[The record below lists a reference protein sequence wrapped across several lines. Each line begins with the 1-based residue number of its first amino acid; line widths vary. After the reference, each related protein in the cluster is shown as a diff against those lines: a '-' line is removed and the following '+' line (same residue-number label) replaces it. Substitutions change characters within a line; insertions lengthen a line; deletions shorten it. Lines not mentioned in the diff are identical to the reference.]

1 MTTTTNDMN
10 KTENNLPTTPPAARA
25 AEIRENTRRV
35 LFPERDPRAFD
46 CGSYAITF
54 GFCDSGERKRLFEAL
69 KRAWAWG
76 RSCGIGK
83 RGGTQGETAGRK
95 ETREASAECARA
107 KKFTPVRR
115 VRVWRDGE
123 PVGEFESIRAASV
136 ALGMGYKRVCYMCS
150 KGAPV
155 GGVLVEKV

>member
-10 KTENNLPTTPPAARA
+10 KTESNLPTTPPAVRA
-25 AEIRENTRRV
+25 AEIRENTRRI

-54 GFCDSGERKRLFEAL
+54 GFCDSAERKRLFEAL
-69 KRAWAWG
+69 KQAWAWG

-83 RGGTQGETAGRK
+83 RGGTQGEAAGRK
-95 ETREASAECARA
+95 ETREGAAECARA

-123 PVGEFESIRAASV
+123 PVR
-136 ALGMGYKRVCYMCS
+136 RV
-150 KGAPV
+150 
-155 GGVLVEKV
+155 